1 MIVDKNKG
9 FGFVEY
15 EEEEDCAA
23 ALENMH
29 GSELFGKVLRCAIA
43 KPMMNRSIGTAVW
56 TAEDWI
62 QNNLANSGEEE
73 FGADDIVEAASL
85 KPTEWASLF
94 PSGFILLAVYLIGD
108 KIF

>member
-1 MIVDKNKG
+1 MYIDKNKG

-15 EEEEDCAA
+15 EEEDDCLA

-43 KPMMNRSIGTAVW
+43 KPMMNRTVGTAVW

-62 QNNLANSGEEE
+62 QNNLANSG
-73 FGADDIVEAASL
+73 DDDFAGEDVVEAASL
-85 KPTEWASLF
+85 NPKE
-94 PSGFILLAVYLIGD
+94 
-108 KIF
+108 